1 MLPSDSHLWQWLQ
14 PGTGL
19 TRETTQKEI
28 RRIRQAEWV
37 RAGISTG
44 AGTGSAKSLN
54 ASPPDLDLDSPPD
67 LSPTLARSSLQFSED
82 RSDALHDETNRLLLE
97 TQRLMSAPQGG
108 AGGARNMLAGSP
120 PHLLQPAAA
129 PDSTFDQSEAAAH
142 GNRVL
147 GETDVWLAEHDS
159 NDSGPRGRNELQQA
173 LTLLRHALRI
183 DLEREQEQHVLRKQ
197 IDLLQAEKI
206 RMEEDRKAERDRV
219 LELQRLNNSE
229 RQQILE

>member
-1 MLPSDSHLWQWLQ
+1 
-14 PGTGL
+14 
-19 TRETTQKEI
+19 
-28 RRIRQAEWV
+28 
-37 RAGISTG
+37 
-44 AGTGSAKSLN
+44 
-54 ASPPDLDLDSPPD
+54 
-67 LSPTLARSSLQFSED
+67 
-82 RSDALHDETNRLLLE
+82 
-97 TQRLMSAPQGG
+97 
-108 AGGARNMLAGSP
+108 MLAGSP